1 MMTRAHVRAY
11 DGVMAALPDG
21 RAGASS
27 ADPELV
33 DLRRVD
39 IEHLNPILNEETETW
54 RDELDWD
61 FRPSAELIRR
71 FVHMQALSGFALISR
86 NASRSARS
94 PRIEGYAYFVAE
106 ESKGLIGDLYIRRER
121 RVSHEFAPLERSLL
135 AATLEALW
143 QTAGMRRVE
152 AQLLMLKSSFSGA
165 DFRSHP
171 REFLYA
177 PLDPMLKLP
186 PKPPHGKIITHWD
199 DSMHELSARLI
210 AAAYQGHIDSQINDQ
225 YRSTAG
231 ARRFLMNIVQ
241 FPGCGTFFPPA
252 SYAAID
258 SASKQLRGI
267 SLASKV
273 SEACGHI
280 TQLCVAQ
287 SEQGTGLGY
296 ELARHSLIALR
307 AHGCRS
313 VSLTVTSANHTALR
327 LYQRMG
333 FSKRRDFSAYVW
345 QR

>member
-1 MMTRAHVRAY
+1 
-11 DGVMAALPDG
+11 MAALPDG
-21 RAGASS
+21 PPGNHFAS
-27 ADPELV
+27 PELV

-39 IEHLNPILNEETETW
+39 VEQLNPILNEEIACW

-61 FRPSAELIRR
+61 FLPSAELIRR
-71 FVHMQALSGFALISR
+71 FVHMQALNGFALVSR
-86 NASRSARS
+86 GNARPS
-94 PRIEGYAYFVAE
+94 RIEGYSYFVAE
-106 ESKGLIGDLYIRRER
+106 ETKGLIGDLYIRRAHR
-121 RVSHEFAPLERSLL
+121 LPGEFAPLERSLL
-135 AATLEALW
+135 DATLAALW
-143 QTAGMRRVE
+143 QTAGMKRIE
-152 AQLLMLKSSFSGA
+152 AQLLMLKSSFSGP
-165 DFRSHP
+165 DFNSYP

-186 PKPPHGKIITHWD
+186 AKPVPGNIITHWT

-225 YRSTAG
+225 YRSASG
-231 ARRFLMNIVQ
+231 ARRFLMNIIQ
-241 FPGCGTFFPPA
+241 FPGCGSFFAPA

-258 SASKQLRGI
+258 IDSKQLRGI

-273 SEACGHI
+273 SAACGHI

-313 VSLTVTSANHTALR
+313 VSLSVTSANHSALR
-327 LYQRMG
+327 LSQRLG
-333 FSKRRDFSAYVW
+333 FSKLRDFSAYVW